1 MMFNSVSIEWV
12 GARRRS
18 KETRKRTLFIG
29 VGTPVGASVV
39 GADVGCGLGQL
50 ACGVAVLDQIIYN
63 EL

>member
-1 MMFNSVSIEWV
+1 MLDD
-12 GARRRS
+12 AQ